1 MADAPAPEI
10 PTTPYDIEYRY
21 NIQWMIDTYGLEN
34 LSMDDLLVQIVMLK
48 ATSLF
53 YMDNGDPGQSEL
65 IRDYMDQLINLYNE
79 NSNPMEHS
87 TESIIGGLSLSKGA
101 E

>member
-1 MADAPAPEI
+1 MA
-10 PTTPYDIEYRY
+10 TPYNTEHRY
-21 NIQWMIDTYGLEN
+21 DIQWMIDEYGINN
-34 LSMDDLLVQIVMLK
+34 LNMDDLLVQFVMLK
-48 ATSLF
+48 ATSLY

-65 IRDYMDQLINLYNE
+65 IRDYLDQLINLHNE

-87 TESIIGGLSLSKGA
+87 TESIIGGIALSKGA